1 MRRLFLF
8 LGKGGV
14 GKTTSS
20 ASLSFWLA
28 ERDYRV
34 LWVSVDPAHN
44 IRDIV
49 GRKLAGVQK
58 VYRGLYAV
66 EVDVD
71 AYVASYIEESI
82 KRMERMYR
90 HLSIVGLEGV
100 IRAMRHSPGMEEV
113 AILYALEELLRDA
126 DPFDYVVVDTPPT
139 GLTLRILAIPKLNME
154 WLNVLRMW
162 RLKILERRSMVA
174 SVRGRDAFP
183 ENVALGAEDDM
194 VLAEIKKHMDRMRG
208 MMELF
213 AGPSCVRV
221 LVVNQDAL
229 SVREGERIVDG
240 LRELGMGVDLVLVN
254 KFGMLPHSK
263 GNLSETLKG
272 LDKVELP
279 LIEGKASL
287 EREDYLKIA
296 ERWAE
301 RVIS

>member
-1 MRRLFLF
+1 
-8 LGKGGV
+8 
-14 GKTTSS
+14 
-20 ASLSFWLA
+20 
-28 ERDYRV
+28 
-34 LWVSVDPAHN
+34 
-44 IRDIV
+44 
-49 GRKLAGVQK
+49 
-58 VYRGLYAV
+58 
-66 EVDVD
+66 
-71 AYVASYIEESI
+71 
-82 KRMERMYR
+82 
-90 HLSIVGLEGV
+90 
-100 IRAMRHSPGMEEV
+100 V

-139 GLTLRILAIPKLNME
+139 GLTLRILAIPRLNME

-229 SVREGERIVDG
+229 SVKEGERIVDG